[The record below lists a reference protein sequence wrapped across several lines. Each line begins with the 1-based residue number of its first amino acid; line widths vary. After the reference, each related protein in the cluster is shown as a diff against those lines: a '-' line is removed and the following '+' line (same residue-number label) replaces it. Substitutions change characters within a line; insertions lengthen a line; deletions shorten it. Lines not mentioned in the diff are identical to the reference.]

1 MVSNKTL
8 SLFGILALVSTVIIV
23 LFWDQAFSSLKV
35 DVSMDRKTAI
45 AKAVEQSK
53 SFPLISEHTKHAVL
67 YAFDDTL
74 RNYVELKAG
83 GQAAFQSIIDE
94 KIISPY
100 YWAVRIFEEQTIA
113 EGKFYYRPNGDPY
126 GFNHKIP
133 EDHADASLSKEAAL
147 VLVNERVNDYWKGD
161 FSDYNLIESSL
172 ETQSNSRMDHTF
184 VYEHAKKDMGEARV
198 RLKVQVTG
206 TQVSK
211 VEPFTYVPE
220 AFVREF
226 ANMRSSNTTIRM
238 FAFLLMV
245 GLYFLLIGVPA
256 LVILKRKGWLKYSKT
271 SLVVAGIIALCIILS
286 EVNFLPLYLFGYDTA
301 SSLSQYILQL
311 SYDWMIYAGIWI
323 FIPCAITFVLAESL
337 TRKAFPNHIRLWKT
351 WSRDIASSRHVLNN
365 TLFSYLMV
373 PCYLAFI
380 VLFYAITHKYFGF
393 WTPSQAL
400 LNPDYL
406 ASYCP
411 WFTGFARPLYSGFRE
426 EMLFRALPLSVGLL
440 LGRRFNR
447 PILGLSLAMLVQTV
461 IFGAAH
467 ASYPTMPAY
476 ARIVELIVP
485 SLIWGFIYLRLG
497 VLFGTIMHYL
507 INVALYS
514 FPIFVSSGYLW
525 DKFMMLFVAMI
536 PLGVVLVQRY
546 RAKQWHTLKDEAFN
560 RSFEPE
566 VVDVSEMKSTF

>member
-1 MVSNKTL
+1 M
-8 SLFGILALVSTVIIV
+8 
-23 LFWDQAFSSLKV
+23 
-35 DVSMDRKTAI
+35 
-45 AKAVEQSK
+45 
-53 SFPLISEHTKHAVL
+53 
-67 YAFDDTL
+67 
-74 RNYVELKAG
+74 G
-83 GQAAFQSIIDE
+83 GED
-94 KIISPY
+94 
-100 YWAVRIFEEQTIA
+100 FEEQTIA

-161 FSDYNLIESSL
+161 FSDYELIESSL
-172 ETQSNSRMDHTF
+172 ETQSNQRVDHTF

-220 AFVREF
+220 AFLREF
-226 ANMRSSNTTIRM
+226 ANMRSSNTTITL
-238 FAFLLMV
+238 FAFLFMF

-271 SLVVAGIIALCIILS
+271 SLVVAGIIALCMILS
-286 EVNFLPLYLFGYDTA
+286 EVNFLPLYLLRYDTA

-311 SYDWMIYAGIWI
+311 SYEWVLHGLFI
-323 FIPCAITFVLAESL
+323 FIISAITFVLAESL
-337 TRKAFPNHIRLWKT
+337 TRKAFPHHIQLWKT
-351 WSRDIASSRHVLNN
+351 WSRDIASSKHVLNN
-365 TLFSYLMV
+365 TICSYLMV
-373 PCYLAFI
+373 PCKLAFV
-380 VLFYAITHKYFGF
+380 VLFYTIAQNYFGF
-393 WTPSQAL
+393 WIPSNIKVNPNAL
-400 LNPDYL
+400 
-406 ASYCP
+406 ATFCP
-411 WFTGFARPLYSGFRE
+411 WFTGFALHLRAGFDE
-426 EMLFRALPLSVGLL
+426 EMLCRALPLSVGLL
-440 LGRRFNR
+440 LGRHFKR
-447 PILGLSLAMLVQTV
+447 PLFGLSLAMVVQAV

-476 ARIVELIVP
+476 ARVVELIVP
-485 SLIWGFIYLRLG
+485 SLIYGFIYLRLG
-497 VLFGTIMHYL
+497 VLFGAIMHYL
-507 INVALYS
+507 NNIVLFS

-560 RSFEPE
+560 RSFQP
-566 VVDVSEMKSTF
+566 SPK